1 MSASS
6 PRTNENLQP
15 IVTDFGMMV
24 SGEGEGRF
32 FTRLLTLVNVI
43 FLLLLAVVCTNV
55 ATLVFART
63 ATRSWEITVRNAL
76 GASRG
81 RIISQLFIEALVL
94 AGGAAVLGLVIA
106 RVSMGWGLRLMAAS
120 DAMPFWINASLS
132 WKTVL
137 YAALLT

>member
-43 FLLLLAVVCTNV
+43 FLLLLAIMCTNV

-63 ATRSWEITVRNAL
+63 ATRSWEITVRSAL

-81 RIISQLFIEALVL
+81 RIIGQLFSEALVL
-94 AGGAAVLGLVIA
+94 TAIGTIVGLLLS
-106 RVSMGWGLRLMAAS
+106 RVALRLALGQIAAN
-120 DAMPFWINASLS
+120 DALPFWMDESLS
-132 WKTVL
+132 WRTLL
-137 YAALLT
+137 YAAGLA